1 MFEDRKIFLLKNMN
15 RLKNNII
22 NGVYE
27 DDVTYNDL
35 TPGSTI
41 NFDESGNPLEPKH
54 LTLKQ
59 KLSNQYLQQQKLM
72 N

>member
-1 MFEDRKIFLLKNMN
+1 MN

-59 KLSNQYLQQQKLM
+59 KLSN
-72 N
+72 